1 MPLRTRNCWISQ
13 GGYINGKYQG
23 REDSNTIKYYTVTVY
38 YTQAFKQHTADP
50 RTFIDQVKGWFFFS
64 E

>member
-13 GGYINGKYQG
+13 DRYINGKYQG
-23 REDSNTIKYYTVTVY
+23 ETDHDTITYYTVTVY
-38 YTQAFKQHTADP
+38 YTQTFKQQTADP

-64 E
+64 D